1 MPLIDIVFFALLG
14 LLTLRCFLKGFT
26 GEIIA
31 LASFAFG
38 VMAAVFFFRAG
49 AAFIRT
55 KALAG
60 VAVVP
65 EILAFAGIF
74 IVVFI
79 AGKILDRIVKDIIER
94 LHLDGLNRF
103 LGVFLGFV
111 EGLALISVI
120 LIVLWLQPLFDSSPL
135 LESSFFARVILPL
148 VAPARESFLS
158 AGGPVSCLPG
168 RGGLFA

>member
-31 LASFAFG
+31 LASIAFG

-55 KALAG
+55 KALDD

-79 AGKILDRIVKDIIER
+79 VGKILDRVVKDIIER

-103 LGVFLGFV
+103 LGLFLGFV

-120 LIVLWLQPLFDSSPL
+120 LIVLRLQPLFDSSSL
-135 LESSFFARVILPL
+135 LERSFFARVILPL
-148 VAPARESFLS
+148 VAPVQESFLFEPVPVFP
-158 AGGPVSCLPG
+158 AGEGSPDV
-168 RGGLFA
+168 

>member
-31 LASFAFG
+31 LASIAFG

-55 KALAG
+55 KALDD

-79 AGKILDRIVKDIIER
+79 VGKILDRVVKDIIER

-103 LGVFLGFV
+103 LGLFLGFV

-120 LIVLWLQPLFDSSPL
+120 LIVLRLQPLFDSSSL
-135 LESSFFARVILPL
+135 LERSFFARVILPL
-148 VAPARESFLS
+148 VAPVQESFLFEPVPVFP
-158 AGGPVSCLPG
+158 AGEGVPDV
-168 RGGLFA
+168 

>member
-1 MPLIDIVFFALLG
+1 MPLIDIVFFVLLG

-31 LASFAFG
+31 LASFTFG
-38 VMAAVFFFRAG
+38 IMAAVFFFRAG

-55 KALAG
+55 KGLSD

-79 AGKILDRIVKDIIER
+79 AGKILDRIVKDIIDR

-103 LGVFLGFV
+103 LGFILGFV
-111 EGLALISVI
+111 EGVALVSVI
-120 LIVLWLQPLFDSSPL
+120 LVVLWVQPLFDSSSL
-135 LESSFFARVILPL
+135 LGESFFAKILLPL
-148 VAPARESFLS
+148 IAPVRES
-158 AGGPVSCLPG
+158 
-168 RGGLFA
+168 GLFESGSALRLSGGSFV

>member
-1 MPLIDIVFFALLG
+1 MSLIDIVFLVLLG

-31 LASFAFG
+31 LASLAFG
-38 VMAAVFFFRAG
+38 ITAAVVFFRPG

-55 KALAG
+55 MALSD
-60 VAVVP
+60 VAAVP

-79 AGKILDRIVKDIIER
+79 AGKILDRIIKDIIER

-103 LGVFLGFV
+103 LGFVLGFV
-111 EGLALISVI
+111 EGVALIAVI
-120 LIVLWLQPLFDSSPL
+120 VAVLWVQPLFDSASL
-135 LESSFFARVILPL
+135 LGKSFFARLLLPL
-148 VAPARESFLS
+148 IVPVRESGLFESWYAFDLS
-158 AGGPVSCLPG
+158 GGPFV
-168 RGGLFA
+168 